1 MLRIRLRRTGRA
13 KQPSYRVVVADQRAP
28 RDGAFVETLGHYNPR
43 TDPTTF
49 EVDEERV
56 KHWLAQG
63 AQPSETLHRLF
74 HQRGL
79 IDEAPPRHAT
89 HPSKA
94 EARAEAEA
102 ATAEAEA
109 EAKAEADAEAA
120 KAEAEAATASASESE
135 SESEDGDAGSSE
147 GSESSESSDAS
158 EGAEDAGDSDSSEA
172 TEDADGSEPSQP
184 SS

>member
-1 MLRIRLRRTGRA
+1 MLRIRLRRTGKA

-49 EVDEERV
+49 EVNEERV

-74 HQRGL
+74 YERGL
-79 IDEAPPRHAT
+79 IDREPPKHAT

-102 ATAEAEA
+102 A
-109 EAKAEADAEAA
+109 AKAEADAKVKAEAEAA
-120 KAEAEAATASASESE
+120 KAEAEAAAATASESE
-135 SESEDGDAGSSE
+135 SESESGDAGSSE
-147 GSESSESSDAS
+147 GAD
-158 EGAEDAGDSDSSEA
+158 DSA
-172 TEDADGSEPSQP
+172 P